1 MHFSH
6 HRSII
11 KLLGVKV
18 VQSGALP
25 PALPLYIFV
34 GALTVSVQGDGERSM
49 LCWGNLNVAGPD
61 LHQRRKKNI
70 LVSELQHSARARSET
85 TACSPVWC
93 FYSLQYI
100 HLKSASSSSN
110 LKTIRG
116 ENSERRT
123 FHEWN
128 TKSLWA
134 QAQPSASLEGM
145 ALIWAPRVLTEKPF
159 STSLP
164 LSVTCTHQ
172 DKPSGGQYKLEM
184 SLPFRSG
191 QQRTR
196 TYLVVFYWEERSKTF
211 GRALPPVCLGQQT
224 RSYTKSR
231 HEKTLSMKQSP
242 LNSPLTEAEICLNSG
257 KSISRWV
264 RNTSSTGSLV
274 VPLEKIYG
282 EIRKI
287 IFTFAKCRIYNT
299 IQYCWLKRWILLPW
313 QSRWWRRRAAEP
325 CGCSRRWRQ
334 IWRGLFS
341 VPPVYSVA
349 AADRRTSHQRAR
361 LQLSHWVQ
369 WRGGTGGEN
378 RLNSSKF
385 KLTWEGRFIPCC
397 SKPGS
402 DVV

>member
-1 MHFSH
+1 MMHFSH

-85 TACSPVWC
+85 TACSPVCC

-211 GRALPPVCLGQQT
+211 GRALPLVCLGQQT

-242 LNSPLTEAEICLNSG
+242 TELTFDRGWNLPELRKVNIEMGEKHVLHRVLSRAAGKDLRGNQEDHIYICKMSYLQHDTVLLTE
-257 KSISRWV
+257 
-264 RNTSSTGSLV
+264 
-274 VPLEKIYG
+274 
-282 EIRKI
+282 
-287 IFTFAKCRIYNT
+287 
-299 IQYCWLKRWILLPW
+299 
-313 QSRWWRRRAAEP
+313 
-325 CGCSRRWRQ
+325 
-334 IWRGLFS
+334 
-341 VPPVYSVA
+341 
-349 AADRRTSHQRAR
+349 
-361 LQLSHWVQ
+361 
-369 WRGGTGGEN
+369 EN
-378 RLNSSKF
+378 PTT
-385 KLTWEGRFIPCC
+385 LT
-397 SKPGS
+397 K
-402 DVV
+402 